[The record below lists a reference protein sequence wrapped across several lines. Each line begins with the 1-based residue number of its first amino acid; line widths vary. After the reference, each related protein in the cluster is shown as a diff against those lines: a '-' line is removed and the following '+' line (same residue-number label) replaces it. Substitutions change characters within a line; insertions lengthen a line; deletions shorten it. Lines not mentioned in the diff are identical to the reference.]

1 MEQRIFERFR
11 DIIYEKS
18 GISLNEKKVALV
30 SSRIAKRMRT
40 LGFEEHRQYLEHVL
54 ADTSGEEIVQLLDV
68 ISTNV
73 THFFREA
80 EHFDLVAQE
89 VNACLSK
96 GQRRFRFWS
105 AGCSSGE
112 EPYTLAMTLKEVC
125 NGNSVDLKILATD
138 ISTRILS
145 RCIQGRYEKRK
156 LEQVPTLLRDKY
168 FVKNGR
174 GDDAVFEVS
183 ASLKNMVVFKRLN
196 LSVVPFP
203 MHGPMDA
210 IFCRNVMI
218 YFDNDVRKRLLEEF
232 YRLLK
237 PGGYLYVGHA
247 ESLTGMLSGFRSVKP
262 SVYVKG
268 K

>member
-1 MEQRIFERFR
+1 MDHRVFERFR
-11 DIIYEKS
+11 EIIYEKS

-40 LGFEEHRQYLEHVL
+40 LGMDEHREYLEHVL
-54 ADTSGEEIVQLLDV
+54 ADSSGEEVIQLLDV

-80 EHFDLVAQE
+80 EHFQLLAE
-89 VNACLSK
+89 EFKESLRK

-112 EPYTLAMTLKEVC
+112 EPYTIAMTLSETA
-125 NGNSVDLKILATD
+125 NGNRPDMKILATD
-138 ISTRILS
+138 ISTRILGKS
-145 RCIQGRYEKRK
+145 VGGVYEKK
-156 LEQVPTLLRDKY
+156 KIEHVPGMMRDKY
-168 FVKNGR
+168 FEKEGHGEDAKFKVK
-174 GDDAVFEVS
+174 AT
-183 ASLKNMVVFKRLN
+183 LKNHVVFKRLN

-218 YFDNDVRKRLLEEF
+218 YFDNEVRRRLLEEF

-237 PGGYLYVGHA
+237 VGGHLYVGHA
-247 ESLTGMLSGFRSVKP
+247 ESLTGMLSGFHSLRP
-262 SVYVKG
+262 SVYVKS